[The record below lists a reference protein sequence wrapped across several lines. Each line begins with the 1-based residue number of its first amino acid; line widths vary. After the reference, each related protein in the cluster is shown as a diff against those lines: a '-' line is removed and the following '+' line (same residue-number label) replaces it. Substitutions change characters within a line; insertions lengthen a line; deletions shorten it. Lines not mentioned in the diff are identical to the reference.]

1 MELVQQLKEDG
12 KAKGLCR
19 MWQMKLKTGLDYEQ
33 LIQLYIRGI
42 DFCISENY
50 PTLDFIR
57 EHFKGKCEVYGVF
70 VDDEVTDK
78 VNLPDVV
85 LNGDCKAMLEYDGY
99 SVSRLYVRHDSEVA
113 VIVSDN
119 AIVTIDLFDNG
130 ACESVWQC
138 QSGYRGSGDRS

>member
-70 VDDEVTDK
+70 VDDEVTSYTSCRGRTPRPRPRQAA
-78 VNLPDVV
+78 LPRGRASALPGSTPYRTEWCADP
-85 LNGDCKAMLEYDGY
+85 LNRAGG
-99 SVSRLYVRHDSEVA
+99 STPVTFSHRSRAL
-113 VIVSDN
+113 
-119 AIVTIDLFDNG
+119 
-130 ACESVWQC
+130 
-138 QSGYRGSGDRS
+138 

>member
-19 MWQMKLKTGLDYEQ
+19 MWQMKLRTGLDYEQ
-33 LIQLYIRGI
+33 LIQLYIKGI

-85 LNGDCKAMLEYDGY
+85 LMVTAKLCWSMTAILFHGY
-99 SVSRLYVRHDSEVA
+99 MHGMIP
-113 VIVSDN
+113 IVP
-119 AIVTIDLFDNG
+119 
-130 ACESVWQC
+130 
-138 QSGYRGSGDRS
+138 

>member
-57 EHFKGKCEVYGVF
+57 EPVSYTHL
-70 VDDEVTDK
+70 T
-78 VNLPDVV
+78 LPT
-85 LNGDCKAMLEYDGY
+85 K
-99 SVSRLYVRHDSEVA
+99 R
-113 VIVSDN
+113 IV
-119 AIVTIDLFDNG
+119 
-130 ACESVWQC
+130 
-138 QSGYRGSGDRS
+138 

>member
-19 MWQMKLKTGLDYEQ
+19 MWQMKLRTGLDYEQ
-33 LIQLYIRGI
+33 LIQLYIKGI

-70 VDDEVTDK
+70 VDDEVLFLSLIDRK
-78 VNLPDVV
+78 HISVFLPHSSTV
-85 LNGDCKAMLEYDGY
+85 C
-99 SVSRLYVRHDSEVA
+99 
-113 VIVSDN
+113 
-119 AIVTIDLFDNG
+119 
-130 ACESVWQC
+130 
-138 QSGYRGSGDRS
+138 

>member
-70 VDDEVTDK
+70 VDDEVTSMSEETGG
-78 VNLPDVV
+78 VIAGR
-85 LNGDCKAMLEYDGY
+85 LNAFVINQSDQTSIMRQALVYQAEIAANTKLSASELTEIK
-99 SVSRLYVRHDSEVA
+99 STLKRIENKDSSLLSQGIA
-113 VIVSDN
+113 
-119 AIVTIDLFDNG
+119 
-130 ACESVWQC
+130 
-138 QSGYRGSGDRS
+138 